1 MNEIYKRRSIRKY
14 TEQPVEQEK
23 ITAILKAAMAAPSA
37 CNQQPWE
44 FYVVRDPEVIEKLSK
59 VSPFSKFLTGAPMVL
74 VTAYRQDGK
83 VPQFAQI
90 DLAICMENIWL
101 ETCAQGLGGCWIGI
115 APIEQ
120 MMSRVEEILSIP
132 EGNRAFAMFPMG
144 YPAESGRE
152 RNDFDE
158 SRIHYI

>member
-1 MNEIYKRRSIRKY
+1 MNAIFHRVSIRKY
-14 TEQPVEQEK
+14 ESTPVEEEK
-23 ITAILKAAMAAPSA
+23 ITTILRAAMAAPSA

-44 FYVVRDPEVIEKLSK
+44 FYVVRDKETIEKLSK

-74 VTAYRQDGK
+74 VTAYREDVK
-83 VPQFAQI
+83 VPQFAHI

-101 ETCAQGLGGCWIGI
+101 ETTAQGLGGCWIGI
-115 APIEQ
+115 APVEK
-120 MMSRVEEILSIP
+120 MMERLEEIIPFP
-132 EGNRAFAMFPMG
+132 EGQRAFAMFPMG

-152 RNDFDE
+152 RDDFDE